1 MIVSGFALISPDQ
14 QEIAWWEHI
23 PGRINIPE
31 IGAVIFAAEA
41 GWSQYGY
48 EIVSADREFADPAP
62 VRRLIPKWKVL
73 ERITDEQL
81 EQAMSLMTLRQ
92 AERWRMPGSPDV
104 YVDDPDLVML
114 LNAIGADVDVVL
126 AEYDQPEEAP

>member
-73 ERITDEQL
+73 VLSPAPQIRSSRCSDCRCGP
-81 EQAMSLMTLRQ
+81 LRLSQ
-92 AERWRMPGSPDV
+92 RPT
-104 YVDDPDLVML
+104 
-114 LNAIGADVDVVL
+114 
-126 AEYDQPEEAP
+126 